1 MYPPIFLQAEN
12 PSQCRKYGYNAMDK
26 GREGGQDSEPL
37 INDRTPKI
45 TVDDILNFIG
55 YGPLQLIAFCM
66 VGVTL
71 LAYSIDDSLFAFI
84 DIPVQKKWNIS
95 GVKYAIVPAI
105 TSITNIVGGFGYGYL
120 SDHFGRVWPYA
131 LIVLNIG
138 IFGLASAF
146 SPTFATLAVLR
157 AITSFATSVVTA
169 TAIVT
174 LIEFLPVR
182 NRGKVIVLAKM
193 TESVGSCICAGLAW
207 WLIPTYT
214 RDGWRYLVIA
224 AAIPNFL
231 AMIFRLSFH
240 LQSPRYLI
248 AKGRFSEARKV
259 LSQMARFNGKNL
271 SDILPDEYELNE
283 LVVIE
288 TPNDHNLWKTI
299 KNFGAIFKSP
309 YLKTT
314 VLIGIAYVTEGM
326 SSYGASLFLPII
338 LSRLNVNPYFT
349 AFVGYLG
356 QFPGILLM
364 AIIVEWRYVGRLN
377 ALRLFTVL
385 TVISFFLFAFV
396 QNAVSIPV
404 FTILIYFSMVPIDAL
419 FNTYISECYPT
430 SIRALALV
438 FFNNLLSFSEL
449 FIPFVSGY
457 VSDISIH
464 WLYPVVWAG
473 LFSFQFFVS
482 LFFNFETR
490 GIRLTDTV

>member
-1 MYPPIFLQAEN
+1 
-12 PSQCRKYGYNAMDK
+12 MDY
-26 GREGGQDSEPL
+26 
-37 INDRTPKI
+37 I
-45 TVDDILNFIG
+45 
-55 YGPLQLIAFCM
+55 
-66 VGVTL
+66 
-71 LAYSIDDSLFAFI
+71 
-84 DIPVQKKWNIS
+84 

-157 AITSFATSVVTA
+157 AITSFATSVATA

-231 AMIFRLSFH
+231 AMIFRLMFH

-259 LSQMARFNGKNL
+259 LSQMACINGKNL
-271 SDILPDEYELNE
+271 SDLLPEEFELNE

-299 KNFGAIFKSP
+299 QNFGAIFKSP
-309 YLKTT
+309 YLRTT
-314 VLIGIAYVTEGM
+314 VLIGIAYVIEGM
-326 SSYGASLFLPII
+326 SSYGATLFLPNI

-364 AIIVEWRYVGRLN
+364 AIIVEWRYVGRL
-377 ALRLFTVL
+377 
-385 TVISFFLFAFV
+385 
-396 QNAVSIPV
+396 
-404 FTILIYFSMVPIDAL
+404 
-419 FNTYISECYPT
+419 
-430 SIRALALV
+430 
-438 FFNNLLSFSEL
+438 
-449 FIPFVSGY
+449 
-457 VSDISIH
+457 
-464 WLYPVVWAG
+464 
-473 LFSFQFFVS
+473 
-482 LFFNFETR
+482 
-490 GIRLTDTV
+490 